1 MDPHADFHGLT
12 IVIAIAVAICGVLA
26 LLIFFFW
33 IERHSKRGS
42 RTGAD
47 RGKVVRS
54 ARKKKRK

>member
-47 RGKVVRS
+47 RGKVVRP